1 MKTHIM
7 NNFKK
12 NDLFLALAIGFSSAL
27 MLIFVGRN
35 LSEENKFFEK
45 LMPYA
50 NWLFLIF
57 PLVCGGGIVATHFA
71 AKIAGRALYQ
81 FGKFFLV
88 GGFNFLLD
96 AAILNFFLFATKLA
110 AGWPQTG
117 FKSASIF
124 WSIISSYLWNKYW
137 TFSGGSKENKGKEI
151 YQFLAISGVGFA
163 LNVSLDY
170 VFVNM
175 VGSFWNMKPILWA
188 QFSAVLAAAIAMF
201 WNFLGYKFIVF
212 KVKTAEIS
220 LLTSN
225 VDSVDLIKND
235 DRI

>member
-1 MKTHIM
+1 MA
-7 NNFKK
+7 NFKK

-27 MLIFVGRN
+27 MLVYVGGN
-35 LSEENKFFEK
+35 ISEENKFFEK

-57 PLVCGGGIVATHFA
+57 PLVCGGGIVITHFA
-71 AKIAGRALYQ
+71 AKVAGRALYQ

-96 AAILNFFLFATKLA
+96 AAILNFFLFATKLT
-110 AGWPQTG
+110 AGLPQTG
-117 FKSASIF
+117 FKSASFF
-124 WSIISSYLWNKYW
+124 WGAISSYLWNKYW
-137 TFSGGSKENKGKEI
+137 TFSGGPRKNKGKEI
-151 YQFLAISGVGFA
+151 YQFLAVTLTSFA
-163 LNVSLDY
+163 LNVGLDY

-212 KVKTAEIS
+212 KVKAAEIS
-220 LLTSN
+220 LSTSN

-235 DRI
+235 GRI

>member
-7 NNFKK
+7 TSFKK

-27 MLIFVGRN
+27 MLIFIGRN

-88 GGFNFLLD
+88 GGFNF
-96 AAILNFFLFATKLA
+96 FLFATILA

-163 LNVSLDY
+163 LNVGLDY
-170 VFVNM
+170 FFVNM

-212 KVKTAEIS
+212 KVKIAEIN
-220 LLTSN
+220 TI
-225 VDSVDLIKND
+225 DIE
-235 DRI
+235 RR

>member
-27 MLIFVGRN
+27 MLIFIGRN

-57 PLVCGGGIVATHFA
+57 PMVCGGGIVATHFA
-71 AKIAGRALYQ
+71 AKIAGHALYQ

-96 AAILNFFLFATKLA
+96 AAVLNFFLFTTKLT
-110 AGWPQTG
+110 AGLPQTG
-117 FKSASIF
+117 FKGASFVLGIV
-124 WSIISSYLWNKYW
+124 SSYMLNKHW
-137 TFSGGSKENKGKEI
+137 TFSAGSREYVKKEI
-151 YQFLAISGVGFA
+151 AGFLVVSLVGFV
-163 LNVSLDY
+163 LNVGLDY
-170 VFVNM
+170 FFVNM

-212 KVKTAEIS
+212 KVKTAE
-220 LLTSN
+220 TAA
-225 VDSVDLIKND
+225 V
-235 DRI
+235 